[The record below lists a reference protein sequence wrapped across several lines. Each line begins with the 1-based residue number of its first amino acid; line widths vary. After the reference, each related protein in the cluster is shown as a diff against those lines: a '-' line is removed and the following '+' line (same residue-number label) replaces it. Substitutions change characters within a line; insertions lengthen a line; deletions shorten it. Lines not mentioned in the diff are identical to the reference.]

1 MSAFVS
7 QLRLGL
13 TLALRNRIGLVYG
26 FAFPLLF
33 LAAFKALYRHEEVP
47 LALHL
52 GELLTVTVLGGA
64 CFGLPTALVSER
76 ERGVWRRYRV
86 TPAPPRL
93 FIAST
98 LATRYVLILAAA
110 LLQIG
115 IAMAVGMPRP
125 ADPAGLLVAFTVT
138 AAAFLAMG
146 MVIAQLAPNVP
157 AVQALG
163 QCIFLPML
171 MIGGIAVRLSSLPDW
186 ALHASAFFPGRYAV
200 AALQRSVTGTGQ
212 AGGAFELLCLA
223 SIGVASGVAAATL
236 FRWDTAQRVR
246 LRHAGPGLLL
256 ALGTWLLVGTA
267 AEMRGRIA
275 AVEPV
280 LAAIGAPSDFVDTRD
295 GSGSWHDVTPQD
307 FERVAYEALPPD
319 GGLIAP
325 IATSVEEPD
334 PPVAVRLERIRSS
347 LADWPP
353 AGVADEAQRV
363 RNVLYVAALPDLL
376 QMGDVERFLPQIVF
390 DHLKGHVPYEDL
402 KKILFWIAVHP
413 DQGDEAALGHLD
425 ALGLPNGTGPS
436 GPVRARV
443 MLYAFKLLGRMSGA
457 IEQQ

>member
-1 MSAFVS
+1 MKALLS
-7 QLRLGL
+7 QTRLGL
-13 TLALRNRIGLVYG
+13 ALALRNRIGLIYG
-26 FAFPLLF
+26 FAFPLVF

-64 CFGLPTALVSER
+64 CFGLPTTLVSER

-86 TPAPPRL
+86 TPASTGL

-98 LATRYVLILAAA
+98 LATRSVLVLAAA
-110 LLQIG
+110 LLQVSV
-115 IAMAVGMPRP
+115 AMTLGMPRP
-125 ADPAGLLVAFTVT
+125 ADPAGLLLAFTVS

-171 MIGGIAVRLSSLPDW
+171 MIGGVAVRLSSLPEW
-186 ALHASAFFPGRYAV
+186 ALHASVFFPGRYSV
-200 AALQRSVTGTGQ
+200 AAIQATVTGVGQ
-212 AGGAFELLCLA
+212 DAQAFELLCL
-223 SIGVASGVAAATL
+223 SLVAVSSAVAAAAL
-236 FRWDTAQRVR
+236 FRWDSAQRLG
-246 LRHAGPGLLL
+246 LRRAGGGLVL
-256 ALGTWLLVGTA
+256 ALGVWLVVGFTAELHGKVAARDAVVANVGTT
-267 AEMRGRIA
+267 M
-275 AVEPV
+275 
-280 LAAIGAPSDFVDTRD
+280 DFVAASTPA
-295 GSGSWHDVTPQD
+295 SWQDVTSRD
-307 FERVAYEALPPD
+307 FSGVAFARQPPD

-325 IATSVEEPD
+325 IASVDEEPD
-334 PPVAVRLERIRSS
+334 PLVAARLTRIQSA
-347 LADWPP
+347 LASWPP
-353 AGVADEAQRV
+353 AQAGDAVQRV

-402 KKILFWIAVHP
+402 KRILYWVATHP
-413 DQGDEAALGHLD
+413 GEGDDSALGHLD

-436 GPVRARV
+436 GPVRVRV
-443 MLYAFKLLGRMSGA
+443 MLYAFKLLGRMTGDIAPS
-457 IEQQ
+457 